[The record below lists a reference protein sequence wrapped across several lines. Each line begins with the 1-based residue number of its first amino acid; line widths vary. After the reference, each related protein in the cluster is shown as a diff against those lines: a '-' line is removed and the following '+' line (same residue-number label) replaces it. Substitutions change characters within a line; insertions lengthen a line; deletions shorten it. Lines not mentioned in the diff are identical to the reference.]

1 MGGDDTRT
9 TVTDF
14 LDQQGIVY
22 EVKSHTT
29 PAYSACDV
37 ARERDVRLSQ
47 ILKAMIGCDKEGNLI
62 VAMIPGDRLL
72 KLKKLRR
79 AAGRVSIGLAHPSLL
94 AEDLGLLV
102 GAISPT
108 QLVGLADFYMDQ
120 SVLAEKIVDI
130 SSGSPF
136 AGVQL
141 DPRDLAACLR
151 PCICDLVSENGAARS
166 TDQLPSEP
174 AEAGEIAKAAQALA
188 VAANQVM

>member
-14 LDQQGIVY
+14 LDRQGITY
-22 EVKSHTT
+22 EVKSHAT

-120 SVLAEKIVDI
+120 SVLSETIVDI
-130 SSGSPF
+130 SSGTPF

-141 DPRDLAACLR
+141 DPHDLAACLR
-151 PCICDLVSENGAARS
+151 PCICDLVSGNGAARGA
-166 TDQLPSEP
+166 DQVPPE
-174 AEAGEIAKAAQALA
+174 AADAGERAEGVQTAKVAFNQAL
-188 VAANQVM
+188 